1 MGSSLHCSFFKWRY
15 FFHQNSIYNVFIWTK
30 HFLQTNFF
38 PKSKV
43 YKDFFNPLSHHSRN
57 YLSYSRT
64 EATLSKSYKKG
75 TKAVKHKKIGHDS
88 LPKKTFSLSPQ
99 TYFFCKPTISMPSLS
114 KTMISKKKKNRK
126 KKKDCTVFFTMT

>member
-1 MGSSLHCSFFKWRY
+1 MFSFGQTFSS
-15 FFHQNSIYNVFIWTK
+15 NE
-30 HFLQTNFF
+30 FF

-75 TKAVKHKKIGHDS
+75 TKAVKHKKLDMIHFQ
-88 LPKKTFSLSPQ
+88 KKKLFFLSPQ

-126 KKKDCTVFFTMT
+126 KRLYCIFYNDLEK

>member
-1 MGSSLHCSFFKWRY
+1 MGKWRY

-38 PKSKV
+38 PKSEV

-75 TKAVKHKKIGHDS
+75 TKAVKHKKNWTRFTS
-88 LPKKTFSLSPQ
+88 KKKKLFFLSPQ
-99 TYFFCKPTISMPSLS
+99 TYLFCKLTISMPSLS

-126 KKKDCTVFFTMT
+126 KRLYCIFYNDLE

>member
-1 MGSSLHCSFFKWRY
+1 MGNSEESLSSLHCSFFKWRY

-75 TKAVKHKKIGHDS
+75 TKAVKHKKWDMIHFQK
-88 LPKKTFSLSPQ
+88 KKTFFSLPP
-99 TYFFCKPTISMPSLS
+99 TLLFFCKPTISMPSLS
-114 KTMISKKKKNRK
+114 KTMISKKKKN
-126 KKKDCTVFFTMT
+126 

>member
-1 MGSSLHCSFFKWRY
+1 MFSFGQNIFFFKRI
-15 FFHQNSIYNVFIWTK
+15 FFQK
-30 HFLQTNFF
+30 
-38 PKSKV
+38 KV

-75 TKAVKHKKIGHDS
+75 TKAVKHKKLDMIHFQ
-88 LPKKTFSLSPQ
+88 KKLFFLSPQ

-126 KKKDCTVFFTMT
+126 KRLYCIFYNDLAK